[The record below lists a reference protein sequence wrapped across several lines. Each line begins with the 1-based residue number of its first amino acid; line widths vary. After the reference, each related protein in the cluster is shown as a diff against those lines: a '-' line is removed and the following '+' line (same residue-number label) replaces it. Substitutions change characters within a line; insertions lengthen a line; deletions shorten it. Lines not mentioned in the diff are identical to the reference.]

1 MATRHLLTLLLA
13 AGPLLPVA
21 GYKSN
26 GVLKTTVS
34 DHRTDLCVRHT
45 QVHNGSLGM
54 VDALRGLKL
63 QVRAARRSRPV
74 RGRSYQRTRSS
85 ACAADVTARAR
96 WFVGVPRRA
105 AQVAVPV
112 GALGEG
118 DDWVGIADDNVT
130 FSGYM
135 IELLDA
141 VAAVLSFDYELTG
154 FDSLAPFER
163 YANLAGGGL
172 VAY

>member
-1 MATRHLLTLLLA
+1 M
-13 AGPLLPVA
+13 
-21 GYKSN
+21 
-26 GVLKTTVS
+26 
-34 DHRTDLCVRHT
+34 
-45 QVHNGSLGM
+45 
-54 VDALRGLKL
+54 
-63 QVRAARRSRPV
+63 
-74 RGRSYQRTRSS
+74 
-85 ACAADVTARAR
+85 
-96 WFVGVPRRA
+96 
-105 AQVAVPV
+105 PV

-141 VAAVLSFDYELTG
+141 VAAVLGFDYELTG

-163 YANLAGGGL
+163 YANPAGGGL